1 MLKVGITGGIGSG
14 KSFVCEV
21 FSHLG
26 IPVYG
31 ADQEAKRLMNTNP
44 YIHDQLIKCF
54 GPETYTCEGTLN
66 RDFLSGVVFNR
77 PDLLLKLNNIVH
89 PEVRKDFEQWAQQQ
103 NSAYVLEEAAI
114 LFESDG
120 SHFVDLIITV
130 TAPIELKIKR
140 VMQRDSSTRQQVLDR
155 MKNQWTDEEKISRSD
170 FVITTD
176 NGTKLLI
183 PQIIEIDKKI
193 RSYGKIH

>member
-26 IPVYG
+26 IPIYG
-31 ADQEAKRLMNTNP
+31 ADQEAKRLMNTNQ
-44 YIHDQLIKCF
+44 YIRDQLIIYF
-54 GPETYTCEGTLN
+54 GAETYTPEGSLN
-66 RDFLSGVVFNR
+66 RDFLSRVVFNR
-77 PDLLLKLNNIVH
+77 PDLLKRLNNIVH

-114 LFESDG
+114 LFESGG
-120 SHFVDLIITV
+120 SRFVDLTITV
-130 TAPIELKIKR
+130 TAPIELRIKR
-140 VMQRDSSTRQQVLDR
+140 VMQRDSCTRQQVLDR

-170 FVITTD
+170 FVITT
-176 NGTKLLI
+176 NNEAELLV
-183 PQIIEIDKKI
+183 PQIVNIDKEI
-193 RSYGKIH
+193 RLYGKIR